1 MDEFAFAEING
12 HRLRYRLSGSGPL
25 TIFGH
30 GILGSIE
37 QLLGPAEE
45 RARIE
50 QRLKVLFYDARGHGQ
65 SAGPA
70 DASGYTWETLGQDMA
85 SLIEAHGEGPAI
97 VGGAS
102 MGAATA
108 LWVALERPELVRAL
122 VLMMP
127 PPLGHDAM
135 RGPEERQRIAM
146 LEALAVAIE
155 NFGLETTVQNLSLWP
170 GFAAD
175 ETERTSRVAWLS
187 GQNPDTVAGVLRGLV
202 AAPFHDPELY
212 RQIEVPTLVLAH
224 EGDALH
230 PARAARLLA
239 ERAPNARLV
248 VADSPGHWE
257 KNPGELYGQMD
268 RFLDEIG

>member
-12 HRLRYRLSGSGPL
+12 NSLRYRLSGSGPL
-25 TIFGH
+25 SVFGH

-37 QLLGPAEE
+37 QLLEPAE
-45 RARIE
+45 ARMRLE
-50 QRLKVLFYDARGHGQ
+50 QRLRLLFYDARGHGQ
-65 SAGPA
+65 SSGPREA
-70 DASGYTWETLGQDMA
+70 TGYTWETLGQDMA
-85 SLIEAHGEGPAI
+85 TFIEAHTDEPAI

-108 LWVALERPELVRAL
+108 IWVAIERPELVRAL

-127 PPLGHDAM
+127 PPLGHDVM
-135 RGPEERQRIAM
+135 RSAEERQRIAM

-175 ETERTSRVAWLS
+175 DEERTSRMDWLR

-202 AAPFHDPELY
+202 SAPFHDPDLY
-212 RQIEVPTLVLAH
+212 RRIEVPTLVLAH
-224 EGDALH
+224 EGDGLH

-248 VADSPGHWE
+248 VAEAPGHWQ
-257 KNPGELYGQMD
+257 KNPGELYGQME
-268 RFLDEIG
+268 RFLDEVS